1 MIQLSDDAVC
11 LKGTAVTVGA
21 VKARVCV
28 AETIEEATAV
38 QQGDILL
45 TYSTDIGWSPYFP
58 LISGIVTEIG
68 GTISHGAVIAR
79 EFGIPCLIAVENAC
93 QYFKT
98 GDIAYLDTKTGTIVK
113 VKE

>member
-1 MIQLSDDAVC
+1 M
-11 LKGTAVTVGA
+11 TVGTI
-21 VKARVCV
+21 KARVCV
-28 AETIEEATAV
+28 AETIEEAV
-38 QQGDILL
+38 NIQQGDILL

-79 EFGIPCLIAVENAC
+79 EYGIPCLISVKDAC
-93 QYFKT
+93 THFQT
-98 GDIAYLDTKTGTIVK
+98 GDIAYLDTRTASIIR